1 MENNSSIVKKIIIGS
16 LLGAAVFIIIAFM
29 ADYKKVASALMD
41 FPLRLW
47 PFILFLSLMNYAF
60 RVVKWDFYLDRLYIK
75 IPRVSSVLIFF
86 SGFIMAI
93 TPGKMGEVL
102 KSLLLYERHGVPV
115 TRSAPVV
122 FMERLTDVLA
132 LLFIC
137 ASGVA
142 FALMGGGGNSS
153 LQQAVKPQGAL
164 AGAAAAQGIEP
175 GQLFSLGAVAV
186 LTIIL
191 IAAISNQKLIMAV
204 LKYMERFAFIKKH
217 IVHIESLFEAARII
231 LKPWPLFYAT
241 FLSILAWALE
251 CYSLYY
257 IITIISPGTIEPLP
271 LLIYCSFA
279 YAFSTIIGALA
290 MLPGGL
296 FVTEG
301 GMAFLLVK
309 LTKLNMSKAVAATFM
324 VRAATLWFALLI
336 GMAALPAFKA
346 YCARVKNEPEPG
358 KRAGA
363 NA

>member
-1 MENNSSIVKKIIIGS
+1 MESNSSIVKKIIIGS

-41 FPLRLW
+41 FPLKLW

-102 KSLLLYERHGVPV
+102 KSLLLYERYGVPV

-142 FALMGGGGNSS
+142 FALMGGGQTS
-153 LQQAVKPQGAL
+153 LQQAVTPSTAP
-164 AGAAAAQGIEP
+164 AAAAGIDP
-175 GQLFSLGAVAV
+175 GQLMSLGAVSV

-191 IAAISNQKLIMAV
+191 IAVISNQKLIMAI
-204 LKYMERFAFIKKH
+204 LKFMERFAFIKKH
-217 IVHIESLFEAARII
+217 IVHIESLFESARVI

-271 LLIYCSFA
+271 LLIYCSFS

-309 LTKLNMSKAVAATFM
+309 LTKVSMSKAVAATFM

-346 YCARVKNEPEPG
+346 YCARGKNESEPG
-358 KRAGA
+358 ERDGV

>member
-102 KSLLLYERHGVPV
+102 KSLLLYERYGVPV

-142 FALMGGGGNSS
+142 FALMGGGQPSS
-153 LQQAVKPQGAL
+153 LQAV
-164 AGAAAAQGIEP
+164 
-175 GQLFSLGAVAV
+175 
-186 LTIIL
+186 T
-191 IAAISNQKLIMAV
+191 
-204 LKYMERFAFIKKH
+204 
-217 IVHIESLFEAARII
+217 
-231 LKPWPLFYAT
+231 
-241 FLSILAWALE
+241 
-251 CYSLYY
+251 
-257 IITIISPGTIEPLP
+257 
-271 LLIYCSFA
+271 
-279 YAFSTIIGALA
+279 
-290 MLPGGL
+290 
-296 FVTEG
+296 
-301 GMAFLLVK
+301 
-309 LTKLNMSKAVAATFM
+309 
-324 VRAATLWFALLI
+324 
-336 GMAALPAFKA
+336 
-346 YCARVKNEPEPG
+346 
-358 KRAGA
+358 
-363 NA
+363 

>member
-1 MENNSSIVKKIIIGS
+1 MQNQKSIVKKIIIGS

-29 ADYKKVASALMD
+29 ADYKKVAGALMD
-41 FPLRLW
+41 FPLKLW

-60 RVVKWDFYLDRLYIK
+60 RLIKWDFYLEKLDIR
-75 IPRVSSVLIFF
+75 IPRMSSALIFF

-102 KSLLLYERHGVPV
+102 KSLLMYEHHGVAV
-115 TRSAPVV
+115 TRSAPAV

-142 FALMGGGGNSS
+142 FALAGSS
-153 LQQAVKPQGAL
+153 G
-164 AGAAAAQGIEP
+164 AGAAGAGAEGLSFES
-175 GQLFSLGAVAV
+175 GQLLSLAAVA
-186 LTIIL
+186 LMTFAL
-191 IAAISNQKLIMAV
+191 IAALASRRLVMGV
-204 LKYMERFAFIKKH
+204 LKFMERFGFIKKH
-217 IVHIESLFEAARII
+217 IVHIESLFEAARVI
-231 LKPWPLFYAT
+231 LMPWPLFYAT

-257 IITIISPGTIEPLP
+257 IITVISPGLPAPPLE
-271 LLIYCSFA
+271 LLLFSSFA

-309 LTKLNMSKAVAATFM
+309 LVKLSMSKAVAATFM

-336 GMAALPAFKA
+336 GIFALPAFNA
-346 YCARVKNEPEPG
+346 YIKSAAV
-358 KRAGA
+358 KRAA
-363 NA
+363 

>member
-1 MENNSSIVKKIIIGS
+1 MQNQKSIVKKIIIGS

-29 ADYKKVASALMD
+29 ADYKKVAAALMD
-41 FPLRLW
+41 FPLKLW

-60 RVVKWDFYLDRLYIK
+60 RLIKWDFYLEKLDIK
-75 IPRVSSVLIFF
+75 IPRLSSALIFF

-102 KSLLLYERHGVPV
+102 KSLLMYEHHGVAV
-115 TRSAPVV
+115 TRSAPAV

-142 FALMGGGGNSS
+142 FALAGKSGGGAAPGT
-153 LQQAVKPQGAL
+153 GAGGL
-164 AGAAAAQGIEP
+164 SFES
-175 GQLFSLGAVAV
+175 GQLLSLAAVAV
-186 LTIIL
+186 ITFAL
-191 IAAISNQKLIMAV
+191 IAALSSRRFVMGV
-204 LKYMERFAFIKKH
+204 LKFMERFSFIKKH
-217 IVHIESLFEAARII
+217 IVHIESLFEAARLI
-231 LKPWPLFYAT
+231 LMPWPLFYAT

-257 IITIISPGTIEPLP
+257 IITVISPGLSAPPLE
-271 LLIYCSFA
+271 LHLFSSFA

-301 GMAFLLVK
+301 GMAFLLVGLVK
-309 LTKLNMSKAVAATFM
+309 LTMSKAVAATFM

-336 GMAALPAFKA
+336 GIFALPAFNAYIKKA
-346 YCARVKNEPEPG
+346 AAG
-358 KRAGA
+358 RAA
-363 NA
+363 

>member
-142 FALMGGGGNSS
+142 FALMGGGQPSS
-153 LQQAVKPQGAL
+153 LQAVTPSASP
-164 AGAAAAQGIEP
+164 AGAAAGIDP
-175 GQLFSLGAVAV
+175 GQLISLGAVAA

-191 IAAISNQKLIMAV
+191 IAVISNQKLIMAI
-204 LKYMERFAFIKKH
+204 LKFMERFAFIKKH
-217 IVHIESLFEAARII
+217 IVHIESLFESARVI

-309 LTKLNMSKAVAATFM
+309 LTKVSMSKAVAATFM

-346 YCARVKNEPEPG
+346 YCARVKNEPEPSE
-358 KRAGA
+358 RAGV
-363 NA
+363 NT

>member
-1 MENNSSIVKKIIIGS
+1 
-16 LLGAAVFIIIAFM
+16 
-29 ADYKKVASALMD
+29 
-41 FPLRLW
+41 
-47 PFILFLSLMNYAF
+47 MNYAF

-142 FALMGGGGNSS
+142 FALMGGGQTSS
-153 LQQAVKPQGAL
+153 GPAAVTPSAAVAAPA
-164 AGAAAAQGIEP
+164 AGIDP
-175 GQLFSLGAVAV
+175 GQLISLGAVAV

-191 IAAISNQKLIMAV
+191 IAVISNQKLIMAI
-204 LKYMERFAFIKKH
+204 LKFMERFAFIKKH
-217 IVHIESLFEAARII
+217 IVHIESLFEAARVI

-257 IITIISPGTIEPLP
+257 IITVISPGTIEPLP

-309 LTKLNMSKAVAATFM
+309 LTKVSMSKAVAATFM

-346 YCARVKNEPEPG
+346 YCARFKNEAEQD
-358 KRAGA
+358 RQAGA
-363 NA
+363 NI

>member
-153 LQQAVKPQGAL
+153 LQRTVTPQDSP
-164 AGAAAAQGIEP
+164 AAAAAGIDP
-175 GQLFSLGAVAV
+175 GQLVSLGAVAL
-186 LTIIL
+186 LTIVL
-191 IAAISNQKLIMAV
+191 IAVISNQKLIMAV

-217 IVHIESLFEAARII
+217 IVHIESLFESARVI

-309 LTKLNMSKAVAATFM
+309 LTKVSMSKAVAATFM

-346 YCARVKNEPEPG
+346 YCARVKNEDEPG
-358 KRAGA
+358 SRAVV
-363 NA
+363 NT